1 MSLHCSSRGPC
12 GAPRAGA
19 ESSLLLCLRCH
30 LGCCDPL
37 FQFVLDFRAFPAV
50 SSVIVHGEA
59 GILGHRWR
67 ECKMVRLPWESWQF
81 PQNRKQRRDLAVP
94 FRAHAR
100 EEVKQGCEQ
109 TSARHPCRPRK
120 GRARAPSG
128 PNREGAG
135 RRAAACAATSCRVRR
150 ARHERTHAARVHRHQ
165 VRRAARVL
173 RHERR
178 GSCGGE
184 AWRAVGGGG
193 GSGKVPE
200 AAVLMPL
207 GCVFKSRQNG
217 KFCVLFVSTTI

>member
-94 FRAHAR
+94 FRVHAR

-120 GRARAPSG
+120 GESAGAVGPEPGRSWPACRSVRRDVVPSETRPSREDARRPRPPTPGPKSGQSSQTRAQGQLWGGGVASG
-128 PNREGAG
+128 GWRG
-135 RRAAACAATSCRVRR
+135 RVRK
-150 ARHERTHAARVHRHQ
+150 
-165 VRRAARVL
+165 
-173 RHERR
+173 
-178 GSCGGE
+178 GP
-184 AWRAVGGGG
+184 GGGCANA
-193 GSGKVPE
+193 PR
-200 AAVLMPL
+200 L
-207 GCVFKSRQNG
+207 CV
-217 KFCVLFVSTTI
+217 

>member
-59 GILGHRWR
+59 GILVHRWR

-120 GRARAPSG
+120 GESAGAVG
-128 PNREGAG
+128 PEPG
-135 RRAAACAATSCRVRR
+135 RSWPACRSVRR
-150 ARHERTHAARVHRHQ
+150 DVVPSETRPSREDARRPRPPTQ

-173 RHERR
+173 RHARR

-207 GCVFKSRQNG
+207 GCAFKSRQNG

>member
-1 MSLHCSSRGPC
+1 MHCSSRGPC

-37 FQFVLDFRAFPAV
+37 FQFVLDFRAFPSV

-120 GRARAPSG
+120 GESAGAVGPEPGRSWPACRSVRRDVVPSETRPSREDARRPRPPTPGPKSGQSSQTRAQGQLWGGGVASG
-128 PNREGAG
+128 GWRG
-135 RRAAACAATSCRVRR
+135 RVRK
-150 ARHERTHAARVHRHQ
+150 
-165 VRRAARVL
+165 
-173 RHERR
+173 
-178 GSCGGE
+178 GP
-184 AWRAVGGGG
+184 GGGCANA
-193 GSGKVPE
+193 PR
-200 AAVLMPL
+200 L
-207 GCVFKSRQNG
+207 C
-217 KFCVLFVSTTI
+217 I

>member
-59 GILGHRWR
+59 GILVHRWR

-81 PQNRKQRRDLAVP
+81 PQNRKQPRDLAVP

-109 TSARHPCRPRK
+109 TSARHPRRPRK
-120 GRARAPSG
+120 GESAGAVGPEPGRSWPACRSVRRDVVPSETRPSREDARRPRPPTPGPKSGQSSQTRAQGQLWGGGVASG
-128 PNREGAG
+128 GWRG
-135 RRAAACAATSCRVRR
+135 RVRK
-150 ARHERTHAARVHRHQ
+150 
-165 VRRAARVL
+165 
-173 RHERR
+173 
-178 GSCGGE
+178 GP
-184 AWRAVGGGG
+184 GGGCANA
-193 GSGKVPE
+193 PR
-200 AAVLMPL
+200 L
-207 GCVFKSRQNG
+207 CV
-217 KFCVLFVSTTI
+217 

>member
-37 FQFVLDFRAFPAV
+37 FQFVLDFRAFPSV

-59 GILGHRWR
+59 GILVHRWR

-120 GRARAPSG
+120 GESAGAVG
-128 PNREGAG
+128 PEPG
-135 RRAAACAATSCRVRR
+135 RSWAACRSVRRDVVPSETRPSREDARRPRPPTPGLKSGQSSQTRAQGQLWGGGVASGGWRGRVRK
-150 ARHERTHAARVHRHQ
+150 
-165 VRRAARVL
+165 
-173 RHERR
+173 
-178 GSCGGE
+178 GP
-184 AWRAVGGGG
+184 GGGCANA
-193 GSGKVPE
+193 PR
-200 AAVLMPL
+200 L
-207 GCVFKSRQNG
+207 CV
-217 KFCVLFVSTTI
+217 

>member
-37 FQFVLDFRAFPAV
+37 FQFVLDFRAFPSV

-120 GRARAPSG
+120 GESAGAVGPEPGRSWPACRSVRRDVVPSETRPSREDARRPRPPTPGPKSGQSSQTRAQGQLWGGGVASG
-128 PNREGAG
+128 GWRG
-135 RRAAACAATSCRVRR
+135 RVRK
-150 ARHERTHAARVHRHQ
+150 
-165 VRRAARVL
+165 
-173 RHERR
+173 
-178 GSCGGE
+178 GP
-184 AWRAVGGGG
+184 GGGCANA
-193 GSGKVPE
+193 PR
-200 AAVLMPL
+200 L
-207 GCVFKSRQNG
+207 CV
-217 KFCVLFVSTTI
+217 

>member
-59 GILGHRWR
+59 GILVHCWR

-120 GRARAPSG
+120 GESAGAVGPEPGRSWPACRSVRRDVVPSETRPSREDARRPRPPTPGPKSGQSSQTRAQGQLWGGGVASG
-128 PNREGAG
+128 GWRG
-135 RRAAACAATSCRVRR
+135 RVRK
-150 ARHERTHAARVHRHQ
+150 
-165 VRRAARVL
+165 
-173 RHERR
+173 
-178 GSCGGE
+178 GP
-184 AWRAVGGGG
+184 GGGCANA
-193 GSGKVPE
+193 PR
-200 AAVLMPL
+200 L
-207 GCVFKSRQNG
+207 CV
-217 KFCVLFVSTTI
+217 

>member
-37 FQFVLDFRAFPAV
+37 FQFVLDFRAFPSV

-59 GILGHRWR
+59 GILVHRWR

-120 GRARAPSG
+120 GESAGAVGPEPGRSWPACRSVRRDVVPSETRPSREDARRPRPPTPGPKSGQSSQTRAQGQLWGGGVASG
-128 PNREGAG
+128 GWRG
-135 RRAAACAATSCRVRR
+135 RVRK
-150 ARHERTHAARVHRHQ
+150 
-165 VRRAARVL
+165 
-173 RHERR
+173 
-178 GSCGGE
+178 GP
-184 AWRAVGGGG
+184 GGGCANA
-193 GSGKVPE
+193 PR
-200 AAVLMPL
+200 L
-207 GCVFKSRQNG
+207 CV
-217 KFCVLFVSTTI
+217 

>member
-59 GILGHRWR
+59 GILVHRWR

-120 GRARAPSG
+120 GESAGAVGPEPGRSWPACRSVRRDVVPSETRPSREDARRPRPPTPGPKSGQSSQTRAQGQLWGGGVASG
-128 PNREGAG
+128 GWRG
-135 RRAAACAATSCRVRR
+135 RVRK
-150 ARHERTHAARVHRHQ
+150 
-165 VRRAARVL
+165 
-173 RHERR
+173 
-178 GSCGGE
+178 GP
-184 AWRAVGGGG
+184 GGGCANA
-193 GSGKVPE
+193 PR
-200 AAVLMPL
+200 L
-207 GCVFKSRQNG
+207 CV
-217 KFCVLFVSTTI
+217 